1 MLYRDEKVSIRGTW
15 NRSNKFTATRH
26 ILAFGEGFD
35 DVAEWLDQT
44 PEKWGTSTIGGS
56 EYQGGPSWSHN
67 VNNVRE
73 AKELGREGWQEGV
86 DQIDT
91 ALHAIIPAAGHEPR
105 WGWGVTGGSVSIGR
119 YLTGHPKTMRNRRK
133 KQMGA
138 APVLHIVLNVVAS
151 CAINAQQ
158 MTNYGAAITG
168 LIDRLENTGK
178 RVHLDIVMVT
188 AAGAGQKIRLS
199 VGWNI
204 KKASEHVDL
213 AQVAFAIAH
222 PACFRR
228 IGFAM
233 MERCSKD
240 AYSPGYGMC
249 ADAKPC
255 DVPDWE
261 DGTMIIDGVNHA
273 PSRCNDPKDA
283 LRLAVEQL
291 NKAAV
296 LAGHATPD
304 NPLIPEDD
312 ELFAY

>member
-1 MLYRDEKVSIRGTW
+1 MIYRDEPCSIQGIF
-15 NRSNKFTATRH
+15 NRTGKFTATRQ
-26 ILAFGEGFD
+26 ILVFGESFE
-35 DVAEWLDQT
+35 DVAQWLDQT
-44 PEKWGTSTIGGS
+44 PDKWGSAASGS
-56 EYQGGPSWSHN
+56 EYSGGGHSWSN
-67 VNNVRE
+67 GVDFKGAVT
-73 AKELGREGWQEGV
+73 LGRDGWQEGV
-86 DQIDT
+86 DKIDT

-119 YLTGHPKTMRNRRK
+119 YLTGHPKSMRNRRK
-133 KQMGA
+133 KAMGA
-138 APVLHIVLNVVAS
+138 APVLHIVLNTVAS
-151 CAINAQQ
+151 CAVSGEQ
-158 MTNYGAAITG
+158 MINYGAAITG
-168 LIDRLENTGK
+168 LIDRLENSGK
-178 RVHLDIVMVT
+178 RVHLDIVMTT
-188 AAGAGQKIRLS
+188 AAGPGHKIRLC

-213 AQVAFAIAH
+213 SQVAFALAH
-222 PACFRR
+222 PASFRR

-233 MERCSKD
+233 MERTDKAAHS
-240 AYSPGYGMC
+240 YGYGVC

-261 DGTMIIDGVNHA
+261 DGTMIVDGINHA

-283 LRLAVEQL
+283 LRLAIEQL

-304 NPLIPEDD
+304 HPLIAEDE